1 LTTAANAGRRQWGRE
16 RYEHERRTKNIP
28 AVRVPEWLYNW
39 LVLRDMDVLD
49 FMGTVMEFVALVLFA
64 LCAYQIF
71 KIMEEEEQR
80 K

>member
-1 LTTAANAGRRQWGRE
+1 MTTAANAGRRPWGRE
-16 RYEHERRTKNIP
+16 RYEHERRIENIP
-28 AVRVPEWLYNW
+28 AVRVPERIYNR

-49 FMGTVMEFVALVLFA
+49 FMGTVMEFVALILFA

-71 KIMEEEEQR
+71 KIMEEEEHR